1 MNRTYIYIFIILIII
16 FGIYKF
22 FWPSLDKI
30 KEKTMT
36 TLDKIKEKTMTTLD
50 KIKEKTIVSIN
61 KFILYM
67 RTTFI
72 IPIKNKKD
80 EFKRISLPDNYNEEL
95 KSNINKSTD
104 KENIYNIVTIYLE
117 DIRLVSNQT
126 VDNFETN
133 LYEPDID
140 IKLLREEVN
149 KRIDELLKELKF

>member
-36 TLDKIKEKTMTTLD
+36 TLDKIKEQ
-50 KIKEKTIVSIN
+50 TIDSIN
-61 KFILYM
+61 DFILYM
-67 RTTFI
+67 RTAFI

-80 EFKRISLPDNYNEEL
+80 EFKRISLPDNYNEKL
-95 KSNINKSTD
+95 VSNINKSTD
-104 KENIYNIVTIYLE
+104 KEKIYEMVTEYLE
-117 DIRLVSNQT
+117 EIRLVSNQT

-133 LYEPDID
+133 LYKPDID

>member
-1 MNRTYIYIFIILIII
+1 
-16 FGIYKF
+16 
-22 FWPSLDKI
+22 
-30 KEKTMT
+30 MT
-36 TLDKIKEKTMTTLD
+36 TLDS
-50 KIKEKTIVSIN
+50 IKEKTIGSMN
-61 KFILYM
+61 DFILYM